1 MPSLTSAL
9 ALPWPLCPWFFSPQP
24 RPQVPPSQR
33 VAHKNPHALAT
44 LQAQAQSQDRAEASA
59 LWEVMMRPA

>member
-9 ALPWPLCPWFFSPQP
+9 VLPWPLCPWIFSPQP
-24 RPQVPPSQR
+24 RQR
-33 VAHKNPHALAT
+33 VARKNPHALAT